1 MGKSTSKTDGNPG
14 THADLLISGGLV
26 LTMSQKQ
33 ELLDDGAVA
42 VSGSR
47 ITAVGEASVLRRQ
60 IRAAETLDASGCL
73 VMPGLINLHTH
84 AAMTCFRGLADD
96 LPLQEWLQEYIF
108 PAEASHINEETV
120 YWATLLAVVE
130 MIRSGTTTFCNG
142 YFYEDGAARA
152 VVASGIRAVLAQ
164 GVVDFPAPDIPDP
177 RINLKAAEA
186 YILRWRGKSSRL
198 VPSIFCHSPYTCA
211 PETLIGAKEICR
223 EHGVLFQIHL
233 AETQAEL
240 DQIQQQYGRRPV
252 DHLETLGLLDAKTLC
267 HHAVRVNEREID
279 LFVSRAVGV
288 SHNPESNMKLA
299 SGVAPLP
306 KMLAAGV
313 KVGLGTDGCASN
325 NNLDMFQEMDT
336 AAKLHKVH
344 QGNPALS
351 SALEIAT
358 MATNGGAAVLGMA
371 EHIGSLEPGKKADLI
386 IIDLNQPHL
395 TPMYE
400 PCSHLVYA
408 ARGADVRDVVIDG
421 RLLMRRRQLLV
432 ADERE
437 IMDRVRE
444 IADAIRRKQ

>member
-1 MGKSTSKTDGNPG
+1 MLTFNEDRE
-14 THADLLISGGLV
+14 V
-26 LTMSQKQ
+26 L
-33 ELLDDGAVA
+33 EDGAVA
-42 VSGSR
+42 IAGTT
-47 ITAVGEASVLRRQ
+47 ILAVGEAAVLEGQ
-60 IRAAETLDASGCL
+60 IGANEVLDASGCL

-96 LPLQEWLQEYIF
+96 LPLQEWLHEYIF
-108 PAEASHINEETV
+108 PAEASYVDEATV

-130 MIRSGTTTFCNG
+130 MIKSGTTTFCDG

-152 VVASGIRAVLAQ
+152 VVDSGIRAVLAQ

-186 YILRWRGKSSRL
+186 FILRWRGKSSRL
-198 VPSIFCHSPYTCA
+198 VASIFCHSPYTCS
-211 PETLIGAKEICR
+211 PETLKGAKEICR
-223 EHGVLFQIHL
+223 EYEVLFQIHL
-233 AETQAEL
+233 AETQIEL
-240 DQIQQQYGRRPV
+240 KETQQRYGQRPV
-252 DHLETLGLLDAKTLC
+252 GHLKALGLLDSNTLC
-267 HHAVRVNEREID
+267 HHAVRVNREEIEA
-279 LFVSRAVGV
+279 LANNAVGV

-344 QGNPALS
+344 QGDPALG
-351 SALEIAT
+351 SARQIVS
-358 MATNGGAAVLGMA
+358 MATLGGADALGMA
-371 EHIGSLEPGKKADLI
+371 GQIGSLESGKKADLI
-386 IIDLNQPHL
+386 VIDLNQPHL

-408 ARGADVRDVVIDG
+408 ARGADVRDAVIDG
-421 RLLMRRRQLLV
+421 RLVMRRQEVLLV
-432 ADERE
+432 DERE
-437 IMDRVRE
+437 IMAKVRE
-444 IADAIRRKQ
+444 IADAIR